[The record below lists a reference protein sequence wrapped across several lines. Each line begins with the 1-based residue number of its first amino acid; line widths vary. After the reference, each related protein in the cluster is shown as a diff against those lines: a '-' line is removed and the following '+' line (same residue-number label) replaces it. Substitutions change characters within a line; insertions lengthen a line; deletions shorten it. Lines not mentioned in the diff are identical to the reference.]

1 MNVYP
6 KICYIPIITDK
17 ADPAD
22 KLDPIPYIF
31 IENQG
36 IENVVC
42 KINDDIF
49 FGVYVKLKKVIA
61 SSPENFTSRKS
72 RHYILLNRNKI
83 SE

>member
-17 ADPAD
+17 PDPAD

-49 FGVYVKLKKVIA
+49 FWCLCK
-61 SSPENFTSRKS
+61 T
-72 RHYILLNRNKI
+72 
-83 SE
+83 

>member
-1 MNVYP
+1 MLY
-6 KICYIPIITDK
+6 
-17 ADPAD
+17 AR
-22 KLDPIPYIF
+22 LMMIF
-31 IENQG
+31 
-36 IENVVC
+36 
-42 KINDDIF
+42 F